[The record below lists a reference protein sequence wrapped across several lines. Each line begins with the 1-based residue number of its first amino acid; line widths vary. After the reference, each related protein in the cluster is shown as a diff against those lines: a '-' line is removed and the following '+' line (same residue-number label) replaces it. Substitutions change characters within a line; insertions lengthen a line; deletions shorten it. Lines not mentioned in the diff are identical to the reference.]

1 MTTGCLHTSI
11 FTHRRQSGSRTRSRR
26 KGMIVAAALAAILAA
41 SSAPG
46 WAQSAE
52 EREKQYTKEALQQAL
67 DTRERYEHYGI
78 RFDTGK
84 ATIDPGAMQLLD
96 DIATALKNFPDWQL
110 LIASHTDNQ
119 GNEADN
125 DALSSERALAIKT
138 ALVERG
144 VDPERL
150 FTAGVGSRRPIA
162 SNDTAEGRA
171 LNRRVELVR
180 RTVSTEALKLVK
192 AMTDYLAAQ
201 QHISFSYDAV
211 LEVVTP
217 SDQKLG
223 LASSGAVTLSRPDKL
238 HSTRSGGFVDV
249 ETVFDGKT
257 LTILGKNLNKYTQ
270 IEIPGTVDQLID
282 ELKDKYGLPLP
293 AADLLTTDAYNEL
306 MQEVYDSKDLGSGV
320 INGTE
325 CDSLAFRKDEV
336 DFQIWVAQGAEP
348 YPCRLVIT
356 STGVRNAP
364 AYNVQFR
371 DWKTGDA
378 VAKQDFV
385 FTNASNAEL
394 IDVKEIKDKVGD
406 LPENFVMGGRQ

>member
-1 MTTGCLHTSI
+1 MTAA
-11 FTHRRQSGSRTRSRR
+11 F
-26 KGMIVAAALAAILAA
+26 VAISAA
-41 SSAPG
+41 SIVPAR
-46 WAQSAE
+46 AQSADE
-52 EREKQYTKEALQQAL
+52 QEKQYSMEVLRQAL
-67 DTRERYEHYGI
+67 ETRERYQHYGI
-78 RFDTGK
+78 HFATGK
-84 ATIDPGAMQLLD
+84 TTIEPGAEQLLD
-96 DIATALKNFPDWQL
+96 DIATSLKNFPDWQL

-119 GNEADN
+119 GGEADN
-125 DALSSERALAIKT
+125 DALSSERAQVIKA

-144 VDPERL
+144 VAAERL

-162 SNDTAEGRA
+162 SNDTPEGRA

-180 RTVSTEALKLVK
+180 RTVSQEAVKLFK

-201 QHISFSYDAV
+201 KDLSFSYDAV

-238 HSTRSGGFVDV
+238 HSMRSGGFVDV
-249 ETVFDGKT
+249 EAVFDGKT
-257 LTILGKNLNKYTQ
+257 LSILGKNLNKYTQ
-270 IEIPGTVDQLID
+270 VEIPGTVDQLID

-293 AADLLTTDAYNEL
+293 AADLLTTDAFNEL

-348 YPCRLVIT
+348 FPCRLVIT

-364 AYNVQFR
+364 AYSVQFR

-378 VAKQDFV
+378 VAKDDFA
-385 FTNASNAEL
+385 FTNASNAER
-394 IDVKEIKDKVGD
+394 IEIGEIRDKIGD
-406 LPENFVMGGRQ
+406 LPENFLVGARQ